1 VRAFRLHV
9 DRHGD
14 IAAVACVGELDMA
27 EVDGFEDELRRLED
41 GGPET
46 LVIDLSELTL
56 IDSHGLSALLDA
68 DARARGTAR
77 QLVLVPPPDPVM
89 QVFRITLLDRR
100 FAWADPDEP
109 AGLPEDLLAALRS
122 LRAAVGREDA

>member
-14 IAAVACVGELDMA
+14 VAAVACVGELDMA
-27 EVDGFEDELRRLED
+27 EVDNFEDELRRLED
-41 GGPET
+41 GGPSS

-68 DARARGTAR
+68 DARARLAGR
-77 QLVLVPPPDPVM
+77 RLMLVPPSDPVM

-100 FAWADPDEP
+100 FEWTDPDGPSLE
-109 AGLPEDLLAALRS
+109 GDLAAALQS
-122 LRAAVGREDA
+122 LRASVTRDDS

>member
-1 VRAFRLHV
+1 MRAFRLHV

-14 IAAVACVGELDMA
+14 VAAVACVGELDMA
-27 EVDGFEDELRRLED
+27 EVDSFEDELRRLED
-41 GGPET
+41 GGPSS

-68 DARARGTAR
+68 DARARVAGR
-77 QLVLVPPPDPVM
+77 RLMLVPPSDPVM

-100 FAWADPDEP
+100 FEWADPDGPSLE
-109 AGLPEDLLAALRS
+109 GELAAALQN
-122 LRAAVGREDA
+122 LRAAVTRGDS